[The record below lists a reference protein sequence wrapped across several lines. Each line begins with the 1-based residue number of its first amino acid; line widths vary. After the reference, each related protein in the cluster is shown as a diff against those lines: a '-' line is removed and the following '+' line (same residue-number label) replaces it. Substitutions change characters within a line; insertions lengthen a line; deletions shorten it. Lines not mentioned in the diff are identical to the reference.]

1 MKIEFGEKDWHYTG
15 DFATIVLYASV
26 EGREITCVISPEA
39 LKEFFDATDHPMDM
53 RVAFIR
59 NRPTF
64 EALAREMI
72 ENGRIEI
79 RHYVFMERQDIVEF
93 LERNNITPVPS
104 PSVRAVRS
112 AGTWPLRGSRSDALA
127 HVISR
132 GSRRYRAASARR
144 PAGRRS
150 GA

>member
-1 MKIEFGEKDWHYTG
+1 MNIVFGDEDWQYSGYFSTIILYT
-15 DFATIVLYASV
+15 TV
-26 EGREITCVISPEA
+26 EGRMLKCVVSREA
-39 LKEFFDATDHPMDM
+39 LKDFFDATDHPADM

-59 NRPTF
+59 NRSTF

-72 ENGRIEI
+72 ENGRI
-79 RHYVFMERQDIVEF
+79 RYDRYVLMDRKDIVEF

-104 PSVRAVRS
+104 PSVRVVRS
-112 AGTWPLRGSRSDALA
+112 AGTSPLRGSRSDALA

-132 GSRRYRAASARR
+132 GSRRYRAALARR